1 MQEIEQWIMKGP
13 NHQNSNTFLLVIICH
28 AIEQGWLLDM
38 NKRRA
43 YTLKQLGHGLSG
55 VETLN
60 RKPKIVLIQQYG
72 TGE

>member
-1 MQEIEQWIMKGP
+1 MKQWMLSNE
-13 NHQNSNTFLLVIICH
+13 NHEHSNCFLLTIINH

-38 NKRRA
+38 NKKRA

-60 RKPKIVLIQQYG
+60 RKPKVIVIQEYG